1 MPKSELTSIEFKQ
14 LKNCLPGVIEGI
26 NWIDRSI
33 SPFVI
38 SLNIALLEYTEL
50 LLWSCMKDAVEG
62 LNIFVTA
69 EDLSL

>member
-50 LLWSCMKDAVEG
+50 LWSCMKDAVEG

>member
-1 MPKSELTSIEFKQ
+1 MPEIELTSIEFTQ
-14 LKNCLPGVIEGI
+14 LNNCLPGVIEGI

-50 LLWSCMKDAVEG
+50 LWSCMKDSVEE
-62 LNIFVTA
+62 LDIIVTA